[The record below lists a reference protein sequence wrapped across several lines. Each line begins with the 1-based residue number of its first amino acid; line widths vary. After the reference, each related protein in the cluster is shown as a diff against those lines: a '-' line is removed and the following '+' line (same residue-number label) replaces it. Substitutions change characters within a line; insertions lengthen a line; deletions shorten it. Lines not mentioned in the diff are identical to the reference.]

1 MRTLIFI
8 VFCGLC
14 LRFFKNRI
22 VFKQTRDAKQ
32 LREINVKFH
41 DKFSIRLGKSF
52 DAFLHCFWSQ
62 NGSLGHPKIDKNRK
76 ESAWYLLLGGQGG
89 PRGSQE
95 APRGSQEVSK
105 RPQETPKRLPRWPK
119 RDPRDPQDGPKGTRE
134 TPKRSQETPRDP
146 QDDPRDPENH
156 PRRLQE
162 TAKTRRDGETGLE

>member
-8 VFCGLC
+8 VFCGVF

-32 LREINVKFH
+32 LREIIVKFH

-76 ESAWYLLLGGQGG
+76 RSAWYLLLGGQGG

-162 TAKTRRDGETGLE
+162 TAKTRRDCETGLE